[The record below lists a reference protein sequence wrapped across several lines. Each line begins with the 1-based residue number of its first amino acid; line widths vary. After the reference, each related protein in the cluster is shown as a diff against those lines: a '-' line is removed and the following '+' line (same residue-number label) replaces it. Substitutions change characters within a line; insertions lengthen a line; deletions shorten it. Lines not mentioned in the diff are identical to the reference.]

1 MFSKAIFSGDK
12 GNKARLHW
20 TNFEKYVTSQQKYNT
35 LASRDELH
43 ESFLSTLCGRAYY
56 WFQTIRPTITNTYD
70 L

>member
-12 GNKARLHW
+12 GNEARLHW

-43 ESFLSTLCGRAYY
+43 ESFLSTLSGRAYY
-56 WFQTIRPTITNTYD
+56 W
-70 L
+70 